1 MKTDVIIP
9 VYKPGRELLT
19 LLDRLENQTISVRK
33 IILMN
38 TEEVCSWEKAACQN
52 KTHWQKLTDQVDFA
66 RKYPNVEIH
75 SFPKAEFDHGGT
87 RHQGVQYSDAELFI
101 CMTQDAMPADTRLV
115 ENLIK
120 HLSGNTAAAYA
131 RQLPGEASS
140 EFEKMSRMFNYPQQ
154 SRYKTLDDLKE
165 LGIKTFFC
173 SNVCAAYRR
182 DIYDKL
188 GGFVHHTIFNEDMI
202 YAASM
207 IRAGYAIAYE
217 AGAQVIHSHDYTN
230 VEQLRRN
237 FDLGVSQ
244 AEHPEVFADIP
255 SEAEG
260 RKFVAQTW
268 QFLKDHKRLYRFP
281 AFCLQCAFKYAGYLL
296 GRHYKKLPRALVL
309 KITANKQYWKGI
321 WTEAIK

>member
-1 MKTDVIIP
+1 
-9 VYKPGRELLT
+9 
-19 LLDRLENQTISVRK
+19 
-33 IILMN
+33 
-38 TEEVCSWEKAACQN
+38 
-52 KTHWQKLTDQVDFA
+52 
-66 RKYPNVEIH
+66 
-75 SFPKAEFDHGGT
+75 
-87 RHQGVQYSDAELFI
+87 
-101 CMTQDAMPADTRLV
+101 
-115 ENLIK
+115 
-120 HLSGNTAAAYA
+120 
-131 RQLPGEASS
+131 
-140 EFEKMSRMFNYPQQ
+140 MFNYPQQ

-207 IRAGYAIAYE
+207 IRAGYAVAYE